1 MAYKDILAPVF
12 KLSDDEAALVAA
24 GEIARMFDARAT
36 ALIVAVQL
44 ASDYSDAPHTLSEV
58 LADIAAGSRSEAAR
72 ERAKVLAWIEGT
84 PHDFEVRDVCV
95 EGAVEQGDAEAH
107 ARVADIVICA
117 QAVGVKRAR
126 RMFIERVLFKAGRP
140 ILLVPAAPVEERRW
154 KRLLIGW
161 NGKAEAMRAVSA
173 AMPLLKQAEHVFV
186 VTVDAR
192 PSGPEHLGSPGRD
205 LAEHLSRHDIS
216 VELRNVDGLGRAT
229 HSVLVDEAFAVGVDA
244 IVLGAYSRPR
254 AQEMLF
260 GGVTHALLGETPL
273 PLLLCH

>member
-1 MAYKDILAPVF
+1 MAFKDILTPVF

-24 GEIARMFDARAT
+24 GEIAAMFDARAT

-44 ASDYSDAPHTLSEV
+44 ASDYSDAPHTLSDV
-58 LADIAAGSRSEAAR
+58 LADIAAGSRSEAALER
-72 ERAKVLAWIEGT
+72 EKVLAWLEGA

-95 EGAVEQGDAEAH
+95 EGAVEQGEAEAH
-107 ARVADIVICA
+107 ARVVDIVVCA
-117 QAVGVKRAR
+117 QAEGAKRAR

-140 ILLVPAAPVEERRW
+140 ILLVPAAPVQERRW

-161 NGKAEAMRAVSA
+161 NDKAEAMRAVSA
-173 AMPLLKQAEHVFV
+173 AMPLLKQAEQV
-186 VTVDAR
+186 VVATVDAKL
-192 PSGPEHLGSPGRD
+192 SGPEHLGAPGRD

-216 VELRNVDGLGRAT
+216 VELRNVDGLGRPT
-229 HSVLVDEAFAVGVDA
+229 HRALIDEAVAVGADA
-244 IVLGAYSRPR
+244 IVLGAYGRSR

-260 GGVTHALLGETPL
+260 GGVTRELLAETPL

>member
-1 MAYKDILAPVF
+1 MAFKDILTPVF

-24 GEIARMFDARAT
+24 GEIAAMFDARAT

-44 ASDYSDAPHTLSEV
+44 ASDYSDAPHTLSDV
-58 LADIAAGSRSEAAR
+58 LADIAAGSRSEAAL
-72 ERAKVLAWIEGT
+72 ERQRVLAWLEGA

-95 EGAVEQGDAEAH
+95 EGAVEQGEAEAH
-107 ARVADIVICA
+107 ARVADIVVCA
-117 QAVGVKRAR
+117 QAEGAKRAR

-140 ILLVPAAPVEERRW
+140 ILLVPAAPVQERRW

-173 AMPLLKQAEHVFV
+173 AMPLLKQAEQV
-186 VTVDAR
+186 VVATIDAKL
-192 PSGPEHLGSPGRD
+192 SGPEHLGVPGRD

-216 VELRNVDGLGRAT
+216 VELRNVDGLGRPT
-229 HSVLVDEAFAVGVDA
+229 HRALIEEAVAVGADA
-244 IVLGAYSRPR
+244 IVIGAYGRSR

-260 GGVTHALLGETPL
+260 GGVTRELLAETPL